1 MVHLPIMPS
10 ETVIR
15 FVTERRHAPYGHRTG
30 IFQVA
35 YRLRRSTTLIEP
47 ERSKLRALLNWFN
60 DNLATPDRLAPSR
73 RPHGAE
79 TAISWIRASANQH
92 VVQLRRLAA
101 IVGNAGVGVCELRT
115 TRPGYVVYQDAHQV
129 VALPFADTPP

>member
-1 MVHLPIMPS
+1 MPS
-10 ETVIR
+10 ETVIH
-15 FVTERRHAPYGHRTG
+15 FVTRRRHAPYGHRTG

-35 YRLRRSTTLIEP
+35 YHLQRGTTLGEP
-47 ERSKLRALLNWFN
+47 EHSELRALLNWFN
-60 DNLATPDRLAPSR
+60 GNLATPDRLAPSR

-101 IVGNAGVGVCELRT
+101 IVGNAGIAVDELRT
-115 TRPGYVVYQDAHQV
+115 TRLGYVVYGDAHQV
-129 VALPFADTPP
+129 VALPFADTPR